1 MGAVLRDK
9 PLGRVFF
16 QRSLR
21 APGNRGVSAIVEHMP
36 DPVSKRAADSEV
48 TLQHFMMPEHANP
61 LGNVHGGVIM
71 KLVDEAA
78 AICSMRH
85 AQRPTVTVAIDSVSF
100 RSPVHVGELISL
112 HARLNYVGRTSMEV
126 GVKVLAENPI
136 LGSVTHTNSATVVL
150 VALGDDGK
158 PCAAPGLVVSTDEE
172 KKRWAEGER
181 RQRER
186 VARRD

>member
-1 MGAVLRDK
+1 MLAAMSK
-9 PLGRVFF
+9 PT
-16 QRSLR
+16 
-21 APGNRGVSAIVEHMP
+21 AKPP
-36 DPVSKRAADSEV
+36 ADSEV

-85 AQRPTVTVAIDSVSF
+85 SQRPTVTVAIDSVSF
-100 RSPVHVGELISL
+100 RSPVHVGELVSL

-126 GVKVLAENPI
+126 GVEVLAENPI
-136 LGSVTHTNSATVVL
+136 AGSVTHTNSAYVVL

-158 PCAAPGLVVSTDEE
+158 PCGAPALLVSSDDE
-172 KKRWAEGER
+172 KQRWAAGEQ
-181 RQRER
+181 RQKER
-186 VARRD
+186 VARRR